1 MKNII
6 VVFIFFLMMSCGGA
20 VDGLIVADRVMVGD
34 GTTAG
39 GDWFNILDNHA
50 DNLGAVGDTTID
62 IANRLPSIISNSP
75 ARVYLMAGINDFI
88 VLGDDAPTTL
98 DRYLSIVDD
107 LQASGIEVYVQST
120 LFVSRDIQLRGVNPA
135 AMNLL
140 IKDFNTML
148 AAACKQRGVVF
159 LDINAAL
166 AAGGYLEEGYARSNG
181 YHVNSGAYLTWA
193 GIINRAG

>member
-1 MKNII
+1 MKNRLA
-6 VVFIFFLMMSCGGA
+6 VFIFFLMVSCGGA

-39 GDWFNILDNHA
+39 GNWSIILDNAA
-50 DNLGAVGDTTID
+50 DNLGVVGDTTID
-62 IANRLPSIISNSP
+62 IANRLPSIIAMAP
-75 ARVYLMAGINDFI
+75 ARVYLMAGVNDFI

-98 DRYLSIVDD
+98 DRYLSIIDD

-140 IKDFNTML
+140 VKNFNTML

-159 LDINAAL
+159 LDINDAL
-166 AAGGYLEEGYARSNG
+166 AAGGYLEEGYAKSNG

>member
-6 VVFIFFLMMSCGGA
+6 AVFIFFLMVSCGGA

-39 GDWFNILDNHA
+39 GDWFNILDNPA
-50 DNLGAVGDTTID
+50 DNLGVVGDTTID
-62 IANRLPSIISNSP
+62 IAARLPSIISNSP

-88 VLGDDAPTTL
+88 ILGDDAPTTL
-98 DRYLSIVDD
+98 YRYLLIVDD
-107 LQASGIEVYVQST
+107 LQAAGIEVYVQST
-120 LFVSRDIQLRGVNPA
+120 LYVSRDIQMRGVNPA

-140 IKDFNTML
+140 IENFNTML
-148 AAACKQRGVVF
+148 AAACRERGVIF

-193 GIINRAG
+193 GIINRAW

>member
-1 MKNII
+1 LKNILAA
-6 VVFIFFLMMSCGGA
+6 FIFFLLVSCGGV

-39 GDWFNILDNHA
+39 GDWFNILDNPA
-50 DNLGAVGDTTID
+50 DNRGVVGNTTID

-88 VLGDDAPTTL
+88 VLGDDTPTTL

-120 LFVSRDIQLRGVNPA
+120 LYVSRDIQLQGVNPA

-140 IKDFNTML
+140 IKNFNTML
-148 AAACKQRGVVF
+148 AAACMQRGTVF

-181 YHVNSGAYLTWA
+181 YHVNSGAHLTWA